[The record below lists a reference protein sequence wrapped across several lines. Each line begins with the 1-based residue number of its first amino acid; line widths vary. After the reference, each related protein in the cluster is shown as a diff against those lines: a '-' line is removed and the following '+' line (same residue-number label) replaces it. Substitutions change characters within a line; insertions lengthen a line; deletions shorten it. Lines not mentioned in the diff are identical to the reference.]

1 MKDLNN
7 FKVER
12 LHKFTKHL
20 LIIMKEKNGI
30 QDVQDHLSHLGLRLE
45 KRNKIQLNNFKKGKD

>member
-20 LIIMKEKNGI
+20 LIIMKENNGI
-30 QDVQDHLSHLGLRLE
+30 QDVQDHLSHLGLRL
-45 KRNKIQLNNFKKGKD
+45 